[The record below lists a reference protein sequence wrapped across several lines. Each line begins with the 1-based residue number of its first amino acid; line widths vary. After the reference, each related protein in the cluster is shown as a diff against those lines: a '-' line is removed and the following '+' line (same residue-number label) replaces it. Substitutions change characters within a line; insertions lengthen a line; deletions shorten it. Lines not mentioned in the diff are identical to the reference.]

1 MDALERHKA
10 REVLLQVPI
19 FGGLPESAMDR
30 LLELMKRRSFAA
42 GQRICAEGDAGGEM
56 FVVRSGVV
64 EVKMCARDSARETR
78 LARLGAGDCF
88 GEMSLIDVQPRSA
101 SVVACEPTELYVLT
115 NMDLFALYEEDLPSY
130 TFFLQNLCREMS
142 RRLRRADMRLAE

>member
-1 MDALERHKA
+1 MEPSERQRA
-10 REVLLQVPI
+10 REILQQVPV
-19 FGGLPESAMDR
+19 FGGLPDGAMDR

-42 GQRICAEGDAGGEM
+42 GDRICAEGDCGGEM
-56 FVVRSGVV
+56 FVVYTGAV
-64 EVKMCARDSARETR
+64 EVRKGARETR

-101 SVVACEPTELYVLT
+101 SVVACEPTELFVLT
-115 NMDLFALYEEDLPSY
+115 SQHLLTLYEEDLPSY

-142 RRLRRADMRLAE
+142 RRLRRADVLIAE